1 MMITETY
8 PTSASPAV
16 VVPNHVRA
24 ERSPRERAGKGQI
37 LRVEEDVQR
46 VIGGLTLLSK
56 AGDIAQD
63 QADAAQRWYK
73 DYVMGIIGAH
83 DPEARRSGKAP
94 DLHAAMLS
102 RTEAIG
108 RCKTVRHSLGL
119 CGEVRL
125 RLLLVDELSFSAIA
139 AILLPGDV
147 NGRKKVAAQMVLL
160 LQKLTELYDRIDRAK
175 MKRPST

>member
-1 MMITETY
+1 M
-8 PTSASPAV
+8 
-16 VVPNHVRA
+16 A
-24 ERSPRERAGKGQI
+24 ERHACWVQLALARDNQNDDHRDVPDLGFAGGGRPKPCPGGTISPRTGRQGTDI
-37 LRVEEDVQR
+37 
-46 VIGGLTLLSK
+46 T
-56 AGDIAQD
+56 DIAQD

-160 LQKLTELYDRIDRAK
+160 LQQLTELYDRIDRAK